1 MIFGKISVE
10 PRVRSVD
17 VVVFTRGGTT
27 TGDDGSIPQVW
38 LDGRKK
44 VQFDVKSE
52 KDMFF
57 EAHDTIRREPVN
69 FYVYTMPHVF
79 FSTLVVGP
87 LRQHGTLQN
96 FFECCLSL
104 AKDIDAISEIAS
116 LLHRPKRGHKDYVVN
131 FLHKKKNGKETRMNI

>member
-10 PRVRSVD
+10 PRVWSVD
-17 VVVFTRGGTT
+17 VVVITRGGATI
-27 TGDDGSIPQVW
+27 GDDGSIPQVW

-79 FSTLVVGP
+79 FSTLVARP
-87 LRQHGTLQN
+87 LR
-96 FFECCLSL
+96 
-104 AKDIDAISEIAS
+104 
-116 LLHRPKRGHKDYVVN
+116 
-131 FLHKKKNGKETRMNI
+131 